1 MAIIKQRVS
10 DEEWAC
16 SVKPLFEEINKLIVK
31 FDEAVSSA
39 SISHQWIAEK
49 EIFYELPIISMRL
62 NNLPKPTSAVARKAN
77 RNLQLAVRGCYLGV
91 KERDKLL
98 NRLSGR
104 LGRRMRRG
112 GIATKLAM
120 ERFEY
125 RREIIEE
132 FLISAKADLKEASDF
147 FLNFRNN
154 S

>member
-1 MAIIKQRVS
+1 MAIIKQTVS
-10 DEEWAC
+10 DEEWTRRA
-16 SVKPLFEEINKLIVK
+16 KPLFEETNNLIMK
-31 FDEAVSSA
+31 FDEAVSGA

-49 EIFYELPIISMRL
+49 EVFYELPVISRRL
-62 NNLPKPTSAVARKAN
+62 DNLPKPTSPAAREAY

-112 GIATKLAM
+112 GLATKLAM

-125 RREIIEE
+125 KREIIEE
-132 FLISAKADLKEASDF
+132 FLISAKSDIKEASHYF
-147 FLNFRNN
+147 
-154 S
+154 SVQ